1 MIKCES
7 FEYDYQVS
15 NFCNNN
21 HITKNDIIAILWN
34 PDLLFGYRLFYKTND

>member
-1 MIKCES
+1 MIKYES

-15 NFCNNN
+15 NFCNDH

-34 PDLLFGYRLFYKTND
+34 PDLLFGYRLFYETND